1 MSLPPDPHDDD
12 LAQSAEPA
20 ADDTPADPPTAPAAP
35 TPAAPAGTDASA
47 PPPPPPGGAEGGATT
62 TATVPPPAPTAPAG
76 ATPPEA
82 APPAGGARP
91 ARGRRL
97 ALAGAAVAIA
107 ALGVA
112 GGLALAGGDDA
123 GGDAASPA
131 GEVEDGSGGAPG
143 VDDEAT
149 AAPEEDG
156 GDLGPP
162 DVAAADEDGAD
173 DPVAVAEAF
182 LGAVDARDC
191 AGMVELLTPESYAG
205 RSSDEAVA
213 TCEADAAT
221 VAVLSNARWD
231 DVELVEQRGDEAVVQ
246 VAVAL
251 GADESVE
258 RLVLRRTGDGWRV
271 HLDQGLADLAG

>member
-1 MSLPPDPHDDD
+1 
-12 LAQSAEPA
+12 
-20 ADDTPADPPTAPAAP
+20 
-35 TPAAPAGTDASA
+35 A

-82 APPAGGARP
+82 APAAGGARP

-107 ALGVA
+107 PLGVA

-143 VDDEAT
+143 V
-149 AAPEEDG
+149 DG

-191 AGMVELLTPESYAG
+191 ASMVELLTPESYAG

-271 HLDQGLADLAG
+271 HLDQG